1 MIVCVYLPRLE
12 LIVAAGG
19 AGAVAGR
26 ALAVGPA
33 VGTRATAVRI
43 GQVSGAA
50 EAQGVSEGMV
60 LGEAIA
66 RCPEL
71 ELAPADPGAVQRE
84 WEGVL
89 QALESIGAAV
99 EPVAPGTCYLES
111 EGLHRLH
118 GGLDGVIAALRGAL
132 GRPARIG
139 AGPTRLCALGAALE
153 ARPRRAVIVSGAE
166 GRLWLAAR
174 PVALLGR
181 DARTAVLVEPLM
193 RLGIRTLGELERLGR
208 AALADRFGPA
218 GITADRLACSQDGPL
233 CPRPARETFSETLEI
248 DEACSG
254 QALGRLVELLVARL
268 LARPERRGRTLRAV
282 AISAAL
288 SAGGGWSERVVLR
301 EPLADRRRICLA
313 LAARLDLLPAPAREL
328 TLAVEAFGP
337 PAGEQLAL
345 TGQDAAHRHQRLGEA
360 IEQAR
365 AAAGRDAALRVLL
378 LEPDSRVPER
388 RALLTPASGL

>member
-1 MIVCVYLPRLE
+1 MVVCVYLPRLE

-33 VGTRATAVRI
+33 VGTRASAVRI

-50 EAQGVSEGMV
+50 EAQGVSEGML

-66 RCPEL
+66 RCPQL

-89 QALESIGAAV
+89 QALEATGAAV
-99 EPVAPGTCYLES
+99 EPAGAGTCYLES

-118 GGLDGVIAALRGAL
+118 GGLDGVIAALRSAL

-181 DARTAVLVEPLM
+181 DARTAVLVEPL
-193 RLGIRTLGELERLGR
+193 GR

-218 GITADRLACSQDGPL
+218 GITAHRLACSQDGPL